1 MQNLSGFLKIK
12 LQLVQNSKNY
22 VLTLKL
28 KITYS
33 INQCEKNQPNWTLIK
48 KSYVL
53 NKWQRS
59 NLSTT
64 YSTGSL
70 QEKLLSL

>member
-33 INQCEKNQPNWTLIK
+33 INQCEKNQPN
-48 KSYVL
+48 
-53 NKWQRS
+53 
-59 NLSTT
+59 
-64 YSTGSL
+64 
-70 QEKLLSL
+70 